1 MDQDFPELFELSV
14 KGRFCESTYG
24 NLLCFLNKHRHTE
37 KSGDGGMLVAAG
49 GNFQRK
55 NPGGALTGRHACN
68 VIMRREGVKST
79 KEPAGKYLPLAC
91 GCTKQ
96 WGTCSGSEFTE
107 VSRERLLSEPFIS
120 YFLKNTHKGYL
131 LLWLCLFS
139 CVFWFM
145 QFYGWYNSQR
155 RTALWNFL
163 AIQWLGLCA
172 STSAAQVLPLV
183 GELRSGLP
191 RD

>member
-49 GNFQRK
+49 GNSQRK

-96 WGTCSGSEFTE
+96 
-107 VSRERLLSEPFIS
+107 P
-120 YFLKNTHKGYL
+120 
-131 LLWLCLFS
+131 
-139 CVFWFM
+139 
-145 QFYGWYNSQR
+145 
-155 RTALWNFL
+155 
-163 AIQWLGLCA
+163 
-172 STSAAQVLPLV
+172 
-183 GELRSGLP
+183 
-191 RD
+191 